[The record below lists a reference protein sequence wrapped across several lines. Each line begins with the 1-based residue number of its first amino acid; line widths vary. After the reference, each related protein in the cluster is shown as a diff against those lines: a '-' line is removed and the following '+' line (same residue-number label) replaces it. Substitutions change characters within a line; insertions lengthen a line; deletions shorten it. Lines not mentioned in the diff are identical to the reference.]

1 MATRTS
7 WPDLAS
13 FALEVG
19 HDDIPADGRRKA
31 VDAITDAIACGLA
44 GSVADVARPM
54 LRALGIGAPRLGAAT
69 LGSGNV
75 LLLGLDGT
83 AAPADAALYNGTV
96 IHALD
101 YDDVTHPAY
110 SHPSA
115 VLVPALFALAGGAAA
130 NGRDVVTAYA
140 VGIEV
145 FGKLGRALNT
155 AHYRAG
161 WHATSTFGS
170 IAAAVAA
177 ARLLRLTPRQLSSA
191 IGIAASASSGL
202 RANFGT
208 MTKPLHAGYAARN
221 GVLAAKLAR
230 EGFTASDDA
239 LTHRFGFA
247 QVFNAGQAIRWEEFA
262 NWGAPF
268 EIVTEYGLALKPFP
282 SCAATHTAI
291 EAALAL
297 RGELDGATDRIRA
310 IRAGVAEMS
319 LEPLIHV
326 TPKAPLEGK
335 FSMHYC
341 LAAALVDGTV
351 DLATFTE
358 DKLRDPRLT
367 SLIAKTTMEVDER
380 VRHDSEFASVVTI
393 TLDDGRRLE
402 KLVPLAIGKPAR
414 WFSRHRL
421 EKKFADCA
429 KLVLP
434 ADHVGAAF
442 DAVQSLDRLPALD
455 PLLRTLSPTRAAA

>member
-1 MATRTS
+1 MTARTT

-13 FALEVG
+13 FALGLG

-44 GSVADVARPM
+44 GSASDAAGPM
-54 LRALGIGAPRLGAAT
+54 LRALGLGARNDVTPGGA
-69 LGSGNV
+69 
-75 LLLGLDGT
+75 LLLGTDRT
-83 AAPADAALYNGTV
+83 AAAADAALYNGTV

-115 VLVPALFALAGGAAA
+115 VLVPALFALAGEAGAT
-130 NGRDVVTAYA
+130 GQDIVSAYV

-177 ARLLRLTPRQLSSA
+177 ARLLRLTPRQLSCA
-191 IGIAASASSGL
+191 IGIGASASSGL
-202 RANFGT
+202 RANFGS

-221 GVLAAKLAR
+221 GVLAARLAR
-230 EGFTASDDA
+230 EGFTASEEA

-247 QVFNAGQAIRWEEFA
+247 QVFNAGKAVRWEEFA
-262 NWGAPF
+262 NWGDPF
-268 EIVTEYGLALKPFP
+268 EITSEYGIALKPFP

-291 EAALAL
+291 EAAAGL
-297 RGELDGATDRIRA
+297 RAQIGGAVERIRG

-326 TPKAPLEGK
+326 TPKTPLEGK

-341 LAAALVDGTV
+341 VANALLDGTV
-351 DLATFTE
+351 DLATFSE
-358 DKLRDPRLT
+358 SKLRDPRIAP
-367 SLIAKTTMEVDER
+367 LIAKTRMEVDDR
-380 VRHDSEFASVVTI
+380 VRHDSEFASVVTL
-393 TLDDGRRLE
+393 TMEDGRQHE

-414 WFSRHRL
+414 WFSRDRL
-421 EKKFADCA
+421 QQKFADCTA
-429 KLVLP
+429 GLLP
-434 ADHVGAAF
+434 QDRAREAF
-442 DAVQSLDRLPALD
+442 ESAQALDRLPALD
-455 PLLRTLSPTRAAA
+455 ALLRQLSPSRAAA

>member
-1 MATRTS
+1 MAARP

-13 FALEVG
+13 FALEAR
-19 HDDIPADGRRKA
+19 HDDMPEDGRRKA
-31 VDAITDAIACGLA
+31 VDAITDALGCGLA
-44 GSVADVARPM
+44 GSVADVAGPM
-54 LRALGIGAPRLGAAT
+54 RRALGIGATTGPAGA
-69 LGSGNV
+69 
-75 LLLGLDGT
+75 LLLGGDAT
-83 AAPADAALYNGTV
+83 AAPADAALYNGTA

-115 VLVPALFALAGGAAA
+115 VLVPALFALAPQARASGHDIVSAY
-130 NGRDVVTAYA
+130 VV
-140 VGIEV
+140 GLEV

-177 ARLLRLTPRQLSSA
+177 ARLLRLSKGQCSCA
-191 IGIAASASSGL
+191 VGIAASASSGL

-221 GVLAAKLAR
+221 GVLAALLAR
-230 EGFTASDDA
+230 EGFTASDEA

-247 QVFNAGQAIRWEEFA
+247 QAFNGGAAIRWDEFA

-268 EIVTEYGLALKPFP
+268 EIASEYGLALKPFP

-291 EAALAL
+291 EAAAL
-297 RGELDGATDRIRA
+297 LRAEIGGTVDRIRA
-310 IRAGVAEMS
+310 VRAGVSEMA

-341 LAAALVDGTV
+341 LAATLADGTV
-351 DLATFTE
+351 DLATFSE
-358 DKLRDPRLT
+358 AKLRDPRIA
-367 SLIAKTTMEVDER
+367 SLIAKTQMEVDER
-380 VRHDSEFASVVTI
+380 VRDSSEFASVVTI
-393 TLDDGRRLE
+393 TTDDGRQHE

-414 WFSRHRL
+414 WLSRDRL
-421 EKKFADCA
+421 QRKFADCA
-429 KLVLP
+429 TLVLP
-434 ADHVGAAF
+434 GDRVGPAFEAAQ
-442 DAVQSLDRLPALD
+442 ALDRAPSLD
-455 PLLRTLSPTRAAA
+455 PLLRALSPAKAAA

>member
-1 MATRTS
+1 MATRTT

-13 FALEVG
+13 FALEVA
-19 HDDIPADGRRKA
+19 DDQIPEDGRRKA
-31 VDAITDAIACGLA
+31 VDAITDALACGLA
-44 GSVADVARPM
+44 GSASDVAGPM
-54 LRALGIGAPRLGAAT
+54 LRALGLGARNDVPA
-69 LGSGNV
+69 GAA
-75 LLLGLDGT
+75 LLLGSDRA

-115 VLVPALFALAGGAAA
+115 VLVPALFALAPEVGAS
-130 NGRDVVTAYA
+130 GRDIVTAYV
-140 VGIEV
+140 VGLEV
-145 FGKLGRALNT
+145 FGMLGRALNT

-177 ARLLRLTPRQLSSA
+177 ARLLRLDRAQFA
-191 IGIAASASSGL
+191 CAVGIAASSSSGL

-230 EGFTASDDA
+230 EGFTASDEA

-247 QVFNAGQAIRWEEFA
+247 QVFNAGQAIRWDEFA
-262 NWGAPF
+262 HWGDPF
-268 EIVTEYGLALKPFP
+268 EIVTEYGLALKPYP

-291 EAALAL
+291 EAAASL
-297 RGELDGATDRIRA
+297 RGEIGSLERIRD

-341 LAAALVDGTV
+341 VAAALIDGTV
-351 DLATFTE
+351 DLATFSE
-358 DKLRDPRLT
+358 AKLKDPRIAP
-367 SLIAKTTMEVDER
+367 LIAKTRMEVDER

-393 TLDDGRRLE
+393 TTDDGSRHE

-414 WFSRHRL
+414 WLSRDRL
-421 EKKFADCA
+421 RQKFADCA
-429 KLVLP
+429 AAVLP
-434 ADHVGAAF
+434 AGRVDDAFEAA
-442 DAVQSLDRLPALD
+442 QSLDRLPGLE
-455 PLLRTLSPTRAAA
+455 PLLRQMSSARAAA

>member
-1 MATRTS
+1 MTTPNK

-13 FALEVG
+13 FALGVA

-31 VDAITDAIACGLA
+31 VDAITDAVACGLA
-44 GSVADVARPM
+44 GSVSDTAGPM
-54 LRALGIGAPRLGAAT
+54 LRALGVGPRNDVTPGGA
-69 LGSGNV
+69 
-75 LLLGLDGT
+75 LLLGTDRS
-83 AAPADAALYNGTV
+83 AAPTDAALYNGTV

-115 VLVPALFALAGGAAA
+115 VLVPTLFALATEAAA
-130 NGRDVVTAYA
+130 TGCDIVSAYVVG
-140 VGIEV
+140 VEV

-177 ARLLRLTPRQLSSA
+177 ARLLRLTPAQLSCA

-221 GVLAAKLAR
+221 GVLAARLAR
-230 EGFTASDDA
+230 EGFTASDEA
-239 LTHRFGFA
+239 LTHKFGFA
-247 QVFNAGQAIRWEEFA
+247 QVFNAGQAINWAAFA

-268 EIVTEYGLALKPFP
+268 EIVTEYGIALKPFP

-291 EAALAL
+291 EAAAAL
-297 RGELDGATDRIRA
+297 RQEIGGEVERIRS

-326 TPKAPLEGK
+326 TPKTPLEGK

-341 LAAALVDGTV
+341 LAATLLDGTV
-351 DLATFTE
+351 DLATFSE
-358 DKLRDPRLT
+358 ARLRDPRIAP
-367 SLIAKTTMEVDER
+367 LIDKTRMEVDER
-380 VRHDSEFASVVTI
+380 VRHDSEFASVVTL
-393 TLDDGRRLE
+393 TLDDGRQHE
-402 KLVPLAIGKPAR
+402 KLVPLAIGKPER
-414 WFSRHRL
+414 WFSRDRL
-421 EKKFADCA
+421 RQKFVDCA
-429 KLVLP
+429 QPVLTP
-434 ADHVGAAF
+434 ARAGTAF
-442 DAVQSLDRLPALD
+442 ESAQSLDRLPTID
-455 PLLRTLSPTRAAA
+455 PLLRELSAGRQAA

>member
-1 MATRTS
+1 MASPRT
-7 WPDLAS
+7 WPDLPA

-19 HDDIPADGRRKA
+19 HDDVPEDGRRKA
-31 VDAITDAIACGLA
+31 ADAITDAIACGLA
-44 GSVADVARPM
+44 GSVADVGRPM
-54 LRALGIGAPRLGAAT
+54 LRALGIGAPGAGA
-69 LGSGNV
+69 GGA

-83 AAPADAALYNGTV
+83 AAPTDAALYNGTV

-115 VLVPALFALAGGAAA
+115 VLVPALFALADEAEAS
-130 NGRDVVTAYA
+130 GRDIVTAYV
-140 VGIEV
+140 VGLEV

-177 ARLLRLTPRQLSSA
+177 ARLLRLSRAQFMA
-191 IGIAASASSGL
+191 AVGIAASASSGL

-230 EGFTASDDA
+230 EGFTASDEA
-239 LTHRFGFA
+239 LTHKFGFA
-247 QVFNAGQAIRWEEFA
+247 QVFNGGEAIRWDEFA

-291 EAALAL
+291 EAATIL
-297 RGELDGATDRIRA
+297 RGEIGGAIDRIRD

-341 LAAALVDGTV
+341 LAAALADGTI
-351 DLATFTE
+351 DLATFTDE
-358 DKLRDPRLT
+358 KLRDPRLAA
-367 SLIAKTTMEVDER
+367 LIAKTRMEVDER
-380 VRHDSEFASVVTI
+380 VRRSSEFASVITI
-393 TLDDGRRLE
+393 TMDNGSRHE
-402 KLVPLAIGKPAR
+402 KLVPLAIGKPER
-414 WFSRHRL
+414 WFSRDRL
-421 EKKFADCA
+421 RQKFADCA
-429 KLVLP
+429 AMVLP
-434 ADHVGAAF
+434 HENIGEAF
-442 DAVQSLDRLPALD
+442 DTVQALDRLPSLE
-455 PLLRTLSPTRAAA
+455 PLRRALSPTRAAA

>member
-1 MATRTS
+1 MAR

-13 FALEVG
+13 FALGVA
-19 HDDIPADGRRKA
+19 DNDIPADGRRKA

-44 GSVADVARPM
+44 GSASDVAGPM
-54 LRALGIGAPRLGAAT
+54 LRALGLDARNDVTPGAA
-69 LGSGNV
+69 
-75 LLLGLDGT
+75 LLLGSDRT

-115 VLVPALFALAGGAAA
+115 VLVPALFALAGEAAA
-130 NGRDVVTAYA
+130 TGHDIVTAYV

-155 AHYRAG
+155 THYRAG

-177 ARLLRLTPRQLSSA
+177 GRLLRLAPDQLSCA
-191 IGIAASASSGL
+191 IGIGASASSGL

-221 GVLAAKLAR
+221 GVLAARLAR
-230 EGFTASDDA
+230 EGFTASDEA

-247 QVFNAGQAIRWEEFA
+247 QVFNAGKAIDWDEFA
-262 NWGAPF
+262 NWGDPF
-268 EIVTEYGLALKPFP
+268 EITSEYGIALKPFP

-291 EAALAL
+291 EAAASL
-297 RGELDGATDRIRA
+297 RAEIGGAIERIRE

-326 TPKAPLEGK
+326 TPKSPLEGK

-341 LAAALVDGTV
+341 VANALLDGTV
-351 DLATFTE
+351 DLATFS
-358 DKLRDPRLT
+358 DAKLRDPRIAP
-367 SLIAKTTMEVDER
+367 LIGKTRMEVDER
-380 VRHDSEFASVVTI
+380 VRHDSEFASVL
-393 TLDDGRRLE
+393 TLTMDNGRQHE

-414 WFSRHRL
+414 WFSRDRL
-421 EKKFADCA
+421 QQKFADCTNGI
-429 KLVLP
+429 LP
-434 ADHVGAAF
+434 AGRARAAF
-442 DAVQSLDRLPALD
+442 DAAQSLDRLPALD
-455 PLLRTLSPTRAAA
+455 PLLRELATTRAAA

>member
-1 MATRTS
+1 MATK

-13 FALEVG
+13 FALG
-19 HDDIPADGRRKA
+19 LAHDDIPRDGRRKA

-44 GSVADVARPM
+44 GSASEIAGPM
-54 LRALGIGAPRLGAAT
+54 LRALGIGSRNEPGGA
-69 LGSGNV
+69 
-75 LLLGLDGT
+75 LLLGSEHT
-83 AAPADAALYNGTV
+83 AAAADAALYNGTL

-115 VLVPALFALAGGAAA
+115 VLVPALFALAGEAGAT
-130 NGRDVVTAYA
+130 GQDIVSAYV

-170 IAAAVAA
+170 IAASVAA
-177 ARLLRLTPRQLSSA
+177 ARLLRLTPAQLSCA
-191 IGIAASASSGL
+191 IGIGASASSGL

-221 GVLAAKLAR
+221 GVLAARLAR
-230 EGFTASDDA
+230 EDFTASEEA
-239 LTHRFGFA
+239 LTHKFGFA
-247 QVFNAGQAIRWEEFA
+247 QVFNGGDAIRWEEFA

-268 EIVTEYGLALKPFP
+268 EITSEYGLALKPFP

-291 EAALAL
+291 EAAAAL
-297 RGELDGATDRIRA
+297 RAEIGGTVDRIRD

-341 LAAALVDGTV
+341 VANALLDGTV
-351 DLATFTE
+351 DLATFSE
-358 DKLRDPRLT
+358 ARLHDPRIAP
-367 SLIAKTTMEVDER
+367 LIARTRMEVDDR
-380 VRHDSEFASVVTI
+380 VRHDSEFASVVTL
-393 TLDDGRRLE
+393 TMEDGRRHE

-414 WFSRHRL
+414 WFSRERL
-421 EKKFADCA
+421 QQKFADCA
-429 KLVLP
+429 AGILP
-434 ADHVGAAF
+434 QDRVHQAF
-442 DAVQSLDRLPALD
+442 ESAQALDRLPSLD
-455 PLLRTLSPTRAAA
+455 PLLRHLSATRVAA

>member
-1 MATRTS
+1 MASHKT

-13 FALEVG
+13 FALTVG
-19 HDDIPADGRRKA
+19 HDDVPADGRRKA

-44 GSVADVARPM
+44 GSIADAARPM
-54 LRALGIGAPRLGAAT
+54 LRALDLG
-69 LGSGNV
+69 GSGTAGG
-75 LLLGLDGT
+75 LLLGADRT
-83 AAPADAALYNGTV
+83 AAAADAALYNGTV

-115 VLVPALFALAGGAAA
+115 VLVPALFALAGEARAD
-130 NGRDVVTAYA
+130 GRDLVTAYV
-140 VGIEV
+140 VGLEV

-177 ARLLRLTPRQLSSA
+177 ARLLRLTPVQLSSA

-202 RANFGT
+202 RVNFGT

-221 GVLAAKLAR
+221 GVLAARLAR
-230 EGFTASDDA
+230 EGLTASDEA
-239 LTHRFGFA
+239 LTHKFGFA
-247 QVFNAGQAIRWEEFA
+247 AVFNAGRAIRWDEFA

-268 EIVTEYGLALKPFP
+268 EIVSEYGLALKPFP

-291 EAALAL
+291 EAAAAL
-297 RGELDGATDRIRA
+297 RDEIGGAIDRIQA

-341 LAAALVDGTV
+341 VAAALIDGTV
-351 DLATFTE
+351 DLATFTDE
-358 DKLRDPRLT
+358 KLRDPRIAR
-367 SLIAKTTMEVDER
+367 LIARTTMEVDER
-380 VRHDSEFASVVTI
+380 VRHNSEFGSVVTI
-393 TLDDGRRLE
+393 TLDDGRRHE
-402 KLVPLAIGKPAR
+402 KLIPLAIGKPER
-414 WFSRHRL
+414 WFSRDRL
-421 EKKFADCA
+421 QQKFTDCA

-434 ADHVGAAF
+434 ADRIGPAFEAAQ
-442 DAVQSLDRLPALD
+442 ALDRLPSLD
-455 PLLRTLSPTRAAA
+455 ALLRHLSITRAAAA

>member
-1 MATRTS
+1 MSSAK
-7 WPDLAS
+7 WPDLAR
-13 FALEVG
+13 FALGVTDGE
-19 HDDIPADGRRKA
+19 IPENGRRKA

-44 GSVADVARPM
+44 GSASDVAGPM
-54 LRALGIGAPRLGAAT
+54 RRALGIGTRNEPGGA
-69 LGSGNV
+69 
-75 LLLGLDGT
+75 LLLGSDRR
-83 AAPADAALYNGTV
+83 AAPADAALYNGTL

-115 VLVPALFALAGGAAA
+115 VLVPALFALAGEARATGK
-130 NGRDVVTAYA
+130 DIVSAYV

-155 AHYRAG
+155 THYRAG

-177 ARLLRLTPRQLSSA
+177 ARLLRLVPAQLASA
-191 IGIAASASSGL
+191 IGIGASASSGL

-221 GVLAAKLAR
+221 GVLAARLAR
-230 EGFTASDDA
+230 EGFTASDEA

-247 QVFNAGQAIRWEEFA
+247 QVFNAGEAVRWEQFA

-268 EIVTEYGLALKPFP
+268 EITSEYGIALKPFP

-291 EAALAL
+291 EAVATL
-297 RGELDGATDRIRA
+297 RAEIGGAIERIRD

-326 TPKAPLEGK
+326 TPKTPLEGK

-341 LAAALVDGTV
+341 VANALLDGTV
-351 DLATFTE
+351 DLATFSE
-358 DKLRDPRLT
+358 AKLRDPRIAP
-367 SLIAKTTMEVDER
+367 LIGKTRMEVDER
-380 VRHDSEFASVVTI
+380 VREDSEFASVI
-393 TLDDGRRLE
+393 TLTLEDGSRHE

-414 WFSRHRL
+414 WFSRERL
-421 EKKFADCA
+421 QQKFADCA
-429 KLVLP
+429 AGILP
-434 ADHVGAAF
+434 KDRVREAF
-442 DAVQSLDRLPALD
+442 ESAQALDRLPTLD
-455 PLLRTLSPTRAAA
+455 PLLRQLSATRIAA

>member
-1 MATRTS
+1 MSSAK
-7 WPDLAS
+7 WPDLAT
-13 FALEVG
+13 FALRVG
-19 HDDIPADGRRKA
+19 HDDIPEDGRRKA

-44 GSVADVARPM
+44 GSASDVAGPM
-54 LRALGIGAPRLGAAT
+54 LRALGIGPRREPGGA
-69 LGSGNV
+69 
-75 LLLGLDGT
+75 LLLGSDRT
-83 AAPADAALYNGTV
+83 ATPADAALYNGTL

-115 VLVPALFALAGGAAA
+115 VLVPALFALAGKAGAT
-130 NGRDVVTAYA
+130 GRDIVSAYV

-155 AHYRAG
+155 AHYRG
-161 WHATSTFGS
+161 GRHATSTFGS

-177 ARLLRLTPRQLSSA
+177 ARLLRLRPAQLSSA
-191 IGIAASASSGL
+191 IGIGASASSGL

-221 GVLAAKLAR
+221 GVLAARLAR
-230 EGFTASDDA
+230 EDFTASEEA

-247 QVFNAGQAIRWEEFA
+247 RVFNAGRDVTWEEFA

-268 EIVTEYGLALKPFP
+268 EITSEYGLALKPFP

-291 EAALAL
+291 EAAAAL
-297 RGELDGATDRIRA
+297 RPDIQGAVERIRE

-326 TPKAPLEGK
+326 TPKTPLEGK

-341 LAAALVDGTV
+341 IANALLRGTV
-351 DLATFTE
+351 DLATFSE
-358 DKLRDPRLT
+358 ARLRDPRIAP
-367 SLIAKTTMEVDER
+367 LIARTRMEVDER
-380 VRHDSEFASVVTI
+380 VRHDSEFASVVTL
-393 TLDDGRRLE
+393 TMEDGRRHE

-414 WFSRHRL
+414 WFSRDRL
-421 EKKFADCA
+421 QQKFADCA
-429 KLVLP
+429 AGILP
-434 ADHVGAAF
+434 QDRLQQAF
-442 DAVQSLDRLPALD
+442 ETAQALDRLPALD
-455 PLLRTLSPTRAAA
+455 PLLRQLSTTRAAA